1 MQTLKKTSP
10 LMRGQDVTIYQQ
22 LVTAAG
28 YDCGAIDGRYGDK
41 CVAACK
47 AFQKAKGLVVD
58 GICGPKTW
66 EALQAQERRT
76 LRKTS
81 PLMQGADVTQC
92 QQLLTAAGCDCGT
105 IDGKYG
111 DKTVAAVEAYQAGV
125 GLSVDGI
132 CGKNTWAALDAGKKP
147 TPAAEPKTEHF
158 KVSEWRCKDGT
169 EVPQQ
174 YYANLQ
180 RLMDKLEVLRKEV
193 GNRPITIVSG
203 YRTPAYNAKVD
214 GAKQSQ
220 HMVATAADIRVSGM
234 AASEVYKIADKV
246 FADGGV
252 GKYSTFTHVD
262 VRGRRARW

>member
-10 LMRGQDVTIYQQ
+10 LMRGDDVTMYQQ

-28 YDCGAIDGRYGDK
+28 FGCGAIDGLYGDK

-47 AFQKAKGLVVD
+47 AFQNARGLVVD
-58 GICGPKTW
+58 GVCGPKMW
-66 EALQAQERRT
+66 GALQSQRT

-81 PLMQGADVTQC
+81 PLMQGADVTLC
-92 QQLLTAAGCDCGT
+92 QQLLTAAGCDCGS

-111 DKTVAAVEAYQAGV
+111 DRTVGACKAYQAGV
-125 GLSVDGI
+125 GLAEDGV
-132 CGKNTWAALDAGKKP
+132 CGPETWGSLQAGKKP
-147 TPAAEPKTEHF
+147 QPVEEPHTAHF
-158 KVSEWRCKDGT
+158 TMREWRCKDGT
-169 EVPQQ
+169 DVPRE
-174 YYANLQ
+174 YWPNLQ
-180 RLMDKLEVLRKEV
+180 RAMDKLEVLRTKL

-220 HMVATAADIRVSGM
+220 HMFATAADIRVSGM

-246 FADGGV
+246 FSDGGV